1 MRLCWTKGWPEKPS
15 RLGGQADDYG
25 RGEGAQEQG
34 SKSLKKLSP
43 QVRVR
48 ILRKLVEYDEKP
60 ELLALN
66 IKNLIDTNPPQFRLR
81 VGDYRAV
88 GTVDGDRLLQHVFVD
103 RKDL

>member
-1 MRLCWTKGWPEKPS
+1 MAFPLRIEVS
-15 RLGGQADDYG
+15 QAG
-25 RGEGAQEQG
+25 R
-34 SKSLKKLSP
+34 KSLKKLSP

-48 ILRKLVEYDEKP
+48 ILRKLARYNEKP

-66 IKNLIDTNPPQFRLR
+66 IKNLVDSNPPQFRLR

-88 GTVDGDRLLQHVFVD
+88 GTVDGDRLLLHVFVD

>member
-1 MRLCWTKGWPEKPS
+1 MAFPLRIEVS
-15 RLGGQADDYG
+15 QAG
-25 RGEGAQEQG
+25 R
-34 SKSLKKLSP
+34 KSLKKLSP

-48 ILRKLVEYDEKP
+48 VLRKLAEYNEKP

-66 IKNLIDTNPPQFRLR
+66 IKNLVDTNPPQFRLR

-88 GTVDGDRLLQHVFVD
+88 GTVDGDRLLLHVFVD

>member
-1 MRLCWTKGWPEKPS
+1 MAFPCRIEVS
-15 RLGGQADDYG
+15 QAG
-25 RGEGAQEQG
+25 R
-34 SKSLKKLSP
+34 KSLKKLSP

-48 ILRKLVEYDEKP
+48 ILRKLAEYNEKP

-81 VGDYRAV
+81 VGDFRAV
-88 GTVDGDRLLQHVFVD
+88 GTVDGDRLLLHVFVD